1 MKRRP
6 KNIGK
11 PRSYNVRDML
21 LTRKGGP
28 MQDRRKLKGNRSL
41 TTDELEEQ
49 VIEIDTNKEEF
60 DDEA

>member
-1 MKRRP
+1 
-6 KNIGK
+6 
-11 PRSYNVRDML
+11 ML

-49 VIEIDTNKEEF
+49 VTEANLDQADS
-60 DDEA
+60 DDET